1 MVQQSPAGYRP
12 PLLARA
18 HLRLALWTWQLNEHE
33 LRALDG
39 AVIREVLADLR
50 VASEVGY
57 MCQDQ
62 GQWSGVRLVQCVT
75 SRPPISYAGCLLA
88 DISV

>member
-18 HLRLALWTWQLNEHE
+18 HLRLALWTWQLNEAE

-39 AVIREVLADLR
+39 AVIHEVLADLR

-57 MCQDQ
+57 NRNKASKGRQVHY
-62 GQWSGVRLVQCVT
+62 GVGLYLIR
-75 SRPPISYAGCLLA
+75 
-88 DISV
+88 D

>member
-33 LRALDG
+33 LRALDA
-39 AVIREVLADLR
+39 AVIHEVLADLR
-50 VASEVGY
+50 VASEMGSVLGL
-57 MCQDQ
+57 
-62 GQWSGVRLVQCVT
+62 GLEFGLGRCVIHEVPAA
-75 SRPPISYAGCLLA
+75 SPPW
-88 DISV
+88 